1 MTTDSIPWERDER
14 ERGEEHWIQESIQC
28 EKCVN
33 PTCHEPFQLPWR
45 SCKIEQVLNGKT
57 RSRTRFDPRVGL
69 ISGSQGS
76 NVVGIRRYPDV
87 RGKSERERSNPYLPV
102 VIRMSNECSSSFQC
116 PLSTVPSSTLSR
128 LAYNDTVGMSQHV
141 LDRAAPVN

>member
-1 MTTDSIPWERDER
+1 MERHVPGR
-14 ERGEEHWIQESIQC
+14 VS
-28 EKCVN
+28 
-33 PTCHEPFQLPWR
+33 T
-45 SCKIEQVLNGKT
+45 
-57 RSRTRFDPRVGL
+57 PRWVSSAGPKAV
-69 ISGSQGS
+69 

-87 RGKSERERSNPYLPV
+87 RGKSERERGNPYLPV

-116 PLSTVPSSTLSR
+116 PLSTVSSSTLSR